1 MWQMRTLS
9 NRSRL
14 RFTSGKEKTEERF
27 IFSSLK
33 SAQWLLGTYWTS
45 RYAVLGVTLFGLLGV
60 MSTSW
65 AESAAQRLE
74 SIKKQ
79 PLQLRQFL
87 QRMPKGGD
95 LHNHLS
101 GAVYAESYLR
111 WAAEDGKCISL
122 SGVITL
128 PPCEPAGEGQAV
140 RDIVARMTPNG
151 GIEALVDA
159 LSVRNY
165 SRREV
170 SGHDQFFATFE
181 RFTAA
186 TFGRR
191 GDMVAEVSSR
201 AASQNILYLE
211 LMQSLGMFE
220 VAAFAQTHGDLEAKY
235 GQRIDHAAVDAIVA
249 DVILQMDQIDARRRA
264 IQGCDSVAPEQGDG
278 CQVTVRYLSQVIRTL
293 SPIQVYAQTLLAF
306 KLIAADERVVG
317 LNFVAPEDHAVALR
331 DYKQHMGFI
340 AEIGSYFPD
349 QRSGVTLHAG
359 ELTLGLVPPEHLG
372 WHIDAAIHVAGAKRI
387 GHGIDIAFAPD
398 MDALLRSMASQQILV
413 EINLTSNDVILE
425 VSDADHPL
433 PVYLQYG
440 VPVALSTDDE
450 GVSRIDLTHEY
461 QRAVTTFDLGYEV
474 LRGMSRNA
482 LQYSFLPGEPLF
494 DNTLSGRAVD
504 ACSTATLGAEAI
516 SARCAEFLVDNP
528 KASLQWVLESRLA
541 EFESS
546 F

>member
-27 IFSSLK
+27 IFSSIK
-33 SAQWLLGTYWTS
+33 SAQGLLGTYWTS

-170 SGHDQFFATFE
+170 SGHDQFLQLLS
-181 RFTAA
+181 
-186 TFGRR
+186 
-191 GDMVAEVSSR
+191 VSP
-201 AASQNILYLE
+201 
-211 LMQSLGMFE
+211 
-220 VAAFAQTHGDLEAKY
+220 
-235 GQRIDHAAVDAIVA
+235 QRPLV
-249 DVILQMDQIDARRRA
+249 
-264 IQGCDSVAPEQGDG
+264 
-278 CQVTVRYLSQVIRTL
+278 
-293 SPIQVYAQTLLAF
+293 
-306 KLIAADERVVG
+306 
-317 LNFVAPEDHAVALR
+317 AVAIWWR
-331 DYKQHMGFI
+331 K
-340 AEIGSYFPD
+340 
-349 QRSGVTLHAG
+349 
-359 ELTLGLVPPEHLG
+359 
-372 WHIDAAIHVAGAKRI
+372 
-387 GHGIDIAFAPD
+387 
-398 MDALLRSMASQQILV
+398 
-413 EINLTSNDVILE
+413 
-425 VSDADHPL
+425 
-433 PVYLQYG
+433 
-440 VPVALSTDDE
+440 
-450 GVSRIDLTHEY
+450 
-461 QRAVTTFDLGYEV
+461 
-474 LRGMSRNA
+474 
-482 LQYSFLPGEPLF
+482 
-494 DNTLSGRAVD
+494 
-504 ACSTATLGAEAI
+504 
-516 SARCAEFLVDNP
+516 
-528 KASLQWVLESRLA
+528 
-541 EFESS
+541 
-546 F
+546 